1 MKFVIDMNLSPR
13 WIEVFE
19 SSGHDAVHWSNIGSY
34 SAPDSDI
41 LDWASENDAVV
52 FTNDLDFGAIIAAT
66 GAKYPSVIQIR
77 GLDVTPEASAT
88 ALMRAIAEHESHIGK
103 GALVSVDAV
112 RSRVHILPIRD
123 AGVES

>member
-13 WIEVFE
+13 WVEVFE
-19 SSGHDAVHWSNIGSY
+19 SRGHEAVHWSDIGSY

-41 LDWASENDAVV
+41 LDWANENDAVV

-66 GAKYPSVIQIR
+66 GAEFLSVIQIR
-77 GLDVTPEASAT
+77 GLDVMPEASAN
-88 ALMRAIAEHESHIGK
+88 ALTRAIAEHESHLVK

-112 RSRVHILPIRD
+112 RSRAHILPIRD
-123 AGVES
+123 SEV